1 MIDGAW
7 DWRNDDAAV
16 VLRRA
21 ESAVLAQEFLRC
33 NPVYTASLRQLMR
46 ALSPT
51 SASRE
56 AALAGFAWPWGLSFP
71 VRSCP

>member
-7 DWRNDDAAV
+7 DWRDDDAAA

-33 NPVYTASLRQLMR
+33 NPIYASSRQQLMR
-46 ALSPT
+46 VLPSAG
-51 SASRE
+51 ASRE
-56 AALAGFAWPWGLSFP
+56 AELAGFAWPWGLSFP

>member
-7 DWRNDDAAV
+7 DWRDDDAAA

-21 ESAVLAQEFLRC
+21 ESVVLAQEFLRC
-33 NPVYTASLRQLMR
+33 NPVYTASRRQLMR
-46 ALSPT
+46 VLAPT
-51 SASRE
+51 GASRE

-71 VRSCP
+71 VRSRP